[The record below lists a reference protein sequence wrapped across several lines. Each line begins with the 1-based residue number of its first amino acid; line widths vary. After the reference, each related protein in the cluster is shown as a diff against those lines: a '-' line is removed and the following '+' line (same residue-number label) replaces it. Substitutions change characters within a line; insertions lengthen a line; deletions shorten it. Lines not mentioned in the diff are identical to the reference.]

1 MHRSIIMILIFL
13 ATAIF
18 PIAIIFPPNAGPGEK
33 ISISELPVE
42 PIEANIDIKIFEN
55 YATISLIEIFRNPRK
70 WNQEGILKFTLPEGM
85 EVSGFATWDGPQ
97 RISGV
102 IMEKR
107 RAVKIYDELCARA
120 IDPGILLPSSAN
132 IFTAKIVPIYKF
144 ATKRV
149 EIVCGRML
157 PEIDDK
163 VFFNL
168 PLAPENIRDEISL
181 KRLKISVE
189 LLGRANFKKLSIS
202 GIEIPLERN
211 DSTAKG
217 EISLKD
223 FSLPPALTIEYE
235 FFKNSP
241 LLSAFAYPDGEITYV
256 MALFTPPQEKPASQQ
271 GTSVDILLDISA
283 SVADYE
289 DDILTIARK
298 ITQISKNF
306 NCIAFNDSI
315 FEFFQNTQGI
325 YQKQRI
331 EKFNKF
337 IEKLSPGWGT
347 NLLLALSKEY
357 EKIDAKNNEKRNI
370 VLITD
375 GVPSVGEIGEK
386 EILSIIEKHKK
397 FPVYVIAIGED
408 VSEGLLKSIA
418 EKTGGEYI
426 RIAPGEDFFKILD
439 RKIIPLITR
448 KPVTVDKISVEGGKI
463 ISQFPE
469 KYRFR
474 SGMQGIIPLALKDID
489 RNATISISISGRE
502 NYTAPITIDSSL
514 SFIPRI
520 WAKKRVNYLLRRI
533 ADEGEKDRWVDEI
546 VALSKKFT
554 FITPYT
560 AFLAAPRAVLRPRII
575 QPRDPKIV
583 VDAPDAIQVV
593 VDFPWGEQIIA
604 TKNRENNLWEARFF
618 VPQHIEQGEYECTIT
633 ITGADGTQ
641 WQQRQKFIVDT
652 TPPQIKVSIVPDE
665 AKAGQTVELRA
676 YAPQDTRTIIAKTPD
691 GKRLDLRWNGAV
703 GASTAIWKI
712 SRKLPAGEYEIK
724 FIATDFAGN
733 QSEQSTKIKIKR
745 SA

>member
-1 MHRSIIMILIFL
+1 MHRSIIMILLFL

-18 PIAIIFPPNAGPGEK
+18 PIAIIFPPNAEPGEK
-33 ISISELPVE
+33 ISISELPIE

-55 YATISLIEIFRNPRK
+55 YATISLIETFRNPRK

-107 RAVKIYDELCARA
+107 RAVKIYDELRARA

-149 EIVCGRML
+149 EIVCGGML
-157 PEIDDK
+157 AEIDDK

-168 PLAPENIRDEISL
+168 PLAPENIQDEISL

-217 EISLKD
+217 KISLKD

-241 LLSAFAYPDGEITYV
+241 LLSAFAYPDGETTYV
-256 MALFTPPQEKPASQQ
+256 MALFTPPDEKSASQQ
-271 GTSVDILLDISA
+271 ETSVDILLDISA
-283 SVADYE
+283 SVANYE
-289 DDILTIARK
+289 DDIFTIARK
-298 ITQISKNF
+298 IAQISKNF

-315 FEFFQNTQGI
+315 FELFQNTQSI

-357 EKIDAKNNEKRNI
+357 EKIDAQNNEKRNI

-448 KPVTVDKISVEGGKI
+448 KSIFTDKISVEDGKI

-489 RNATISISISGRE
+489 RNATISISISDRE

-520 WAKKRVNYLLRRI
+520 WAKERVNYLLRRI

-560 AFLAAPRAVLRPRII
+560 
-575 QPRDPKIV
+575 
-583 VDAPDAIQVV
+583 
-593 VDFPWGEQIIA
+593 FPSPLIG
-604 TKNRENNLWEARFF
+604 
-618 VPQHIEQGEYECTIT
+618 
-633 ITGADGTQ
+633 
-641 WQQRQKFIVDT
+641 
-652 TPPQIKVSIVPDE
+652 
-665 AKAGQTVELRA
+665 
-676 YAPQDTRTIIAKTPD
+676 
-691 GKRLDLRWNGAV
+691 
-703 GASTAIWKI
+703 TAISLLI
-712 SRKLPAGEYEIK
+712 PSSRPTYLRSLLTSGTKAPLP
-724 FIATDFAGN
+724 
-733 QSEQSTKIKIKR
+733 
-745 SA
+745 